1 MKFYPSN
8 VNHTPKVQIVPG
20 MQINIMVVCYHT
32 EASRHC
38 AVTMGL
44 FSGKAFDEQGVCL
57 LALKLNGDYEDIK
70 EIRSGL
76 HKVLNM
82 CLY

>member
-1 MKFYPSN
+1 M
-8 VNHTPKVQIVPG
+8 
-20 MQINIMVVCYHT
+20 
-32 EASRHC
+32 
-38 AVTMGL
+38 TMGL